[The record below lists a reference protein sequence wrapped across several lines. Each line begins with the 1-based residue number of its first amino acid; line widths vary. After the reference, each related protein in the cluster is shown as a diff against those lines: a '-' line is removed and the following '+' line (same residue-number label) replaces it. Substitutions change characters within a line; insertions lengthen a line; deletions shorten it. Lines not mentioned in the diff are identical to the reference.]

1 MGIKSYIRSSMDT
14 IFYDSSLYE
23 DSFDEI
29 KILKN
34 QPTSFQMAY
43 LFENED
49 EDTANI
55 TPKLTVNVES
65 EISDYV
71 SLYSV
76 ENVGA
81 NVIGPALTDDWY
93 LSRKPGMYPDV
104 CKKVKNNIVRCVSY
118 QWGSLWVNINEEKE
132 NLNPGEYDIK
142 ISLKCE
148 RKFTYEC
155 EKTVRVKVID
165 DTVLPH
171 QRYVTNWMHYDCIS
185 YFSDAK
191 PFSKKFYKA
200 FKSYAT
206 LASKN
211 GQNTVLFPAFTP
223 ALDTEVG
230 CERMTAQ
237 LVNIEKT
244 DKGYVFDFSKA
255 KEFVD
260 ICRECGIKYFEHCH
274 FFTQWGAKAAP
285 KIVVKVNGKNKKLFG
300 WHTNSIGV
308 EYFGFL
314 KEYIK
319 AFKKFMKENKLT
331 DSFVFHVSDEPH
343 LKHMETYGPASEF
356 VHKELKGY
364 IICDALADYGFYESK
379 VVTTPV
385 AVTTTADDFI
395 GKADD
400 MWIYFT
406 GGVTREYLT
415 NRIIG
420 IPYERQRILGV
431 QMYYFGIKGFLQW
444 GFNAH
449 HTFLCKEI
457 INPYISPD
465 MNKEFLAGTSYLVY
479 PEKDYATPS
488 VRLFIHRETF
498 NDISLLEKLESMVG
512 RERVIEIIEEAMP
525 GINLRYRVTKEQFDT
540 LYNKV
545 IEEIE
550 KSI

>member
-1 MGIKSYIRSSMDT
+1 MDT
-14 IFYDSSLYE
+14 IFYDSLLCE

-34 QPTSFQMAY
+34 QPASFQMAY

-55 TPKLTVNVES
+55 TPKLTVNIES
-65 EISDYV
+65 EISDCI

-81 NVIGPALTDDWY
+81 NLIGPGKTDDWY
-93 LSRKPGMYPDV
+93 VSKKPGLYPDV
-104 CKKVKNNIVRCVSY
+104 CKKIKDNIVRCVSY
-118 QWGSLWVNINEEKE
+118 QWGSLWVNINEDKE
-132 NLNPGEYDIK
+132 ILKPGEYEIK
-142 ISLKCE
+142 ISLICK
-148 RKFTYEC
+148 RKFIYEC
-155 EKTVRVKVID
+155 EKTVKVNVID
-165 DTVLPH
+165 DTILPH
-171 QRYVTNWMHYDCIS
+171 KRYVTNWMHYDCVS
-185 YFSDAK
+185 HFCEAK

-200 FKSYAT
+200 FRSYLT
-206 LASKN
+206 LAAQN

-223 ALDTEVG
+223 PLDTEKG

-244 DKGYVFDFSKA
+244 DNGYLFDFSKA
-255 KEFVD
+255 KEFVN
-260 ICRECGIKYFEHCH
+260 ICRECGIQYFEHCH

-300 WHTNSIGV
+300 WHTDSIGD
-308 EYFGFL
+308 EYLGFL

-331 DSFVFHVSDEPH
+331 DNFVFHVSDEPNS
-343 LKHMETYGPASEF
+343 KHMDTYGPASEF

-364 IICDALADYGFYESK
+364 IICDALAEYEFYESG

-385 AVTTTADDFI
+385 AATNTADDFI
-395 GKADD
+395 GKAED

-406 GGVTREYLT
+406 GGLTIENLT

-420 IPYERQRILGV
+420 VPYERQRILGV
-431 QMYYFGIKGFLQW
+431 QMYYYDIKGFLQW

-449 HTFLCKEI
+449 HNFLCKEI
-457 INPYISPD
+457 INPYISCD
-465 MNKEFLAGTSYLVY
+465 MNKEFTAGTSYLVY
-479 PEKDYATPS
+479 PEKDCATPS

-498 NDISLLEKLESMVG
+498 NDISLLEKLETMVG